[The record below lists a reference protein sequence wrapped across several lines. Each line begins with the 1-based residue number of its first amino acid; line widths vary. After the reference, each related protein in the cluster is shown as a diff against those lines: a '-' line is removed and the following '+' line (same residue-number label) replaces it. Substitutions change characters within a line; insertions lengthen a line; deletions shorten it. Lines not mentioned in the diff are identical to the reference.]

1 MGITL
6 LANYGQDAYTVIKST
21 NALCIGQV
29 IRDMEEDYDFFN
41 ETMNGIP
48 KHYHYTEYV
57 RFLATPITSYV
68 EVMAILEVMGL
79 VKCFR
84 HPNIVMERR
93 ALAWRGNAECAK
105 EGVGVIGK
113 KLENVLKLTFC
124 RQYKMFMNNLS
135 YHYIRRKDKLSK
147 KHIRE

>member
-1 MGITL
+1 
-6 LANYGQDAYTVIKST
+6 
-21 NALCIGQV
+21 
-29 IRDMEEDYDFFN
+29 
-41 ETMNGIP
+41 MNGIP

-57 RFLATPITSYV
+57 RFLATPITSHV

-79 VKCFR
+79 AKCFR

-124 RQYKMFMNNLS
+124 RHYKMFMNNFS